1 MPKHSPYTRQGYIH
15 SPPEHSAKREHAAH
29 CHHKPT
35 GPRLSCHHLFPPGL
49 ASGALPSFVHGAG
62 ARGSIDWKDVDSLQK
77 VKVKF
82 DAFVRGG
89 AAEAEELFMN
99 EGKPVHC
106 LSTRFEGVNYRV
118 SLLIGWASLQSMRY
132 VATYNPNHF
141 NQFTTK
147 REGETEEARKN
158 RTNGRWLLSFWKALK
173 HTQRTGGCLIQVG
186 CALTRT
192 VWGLLLEDPARG
204 FTLACLLWPWQP
216 LQTDH
221 KDGPYSD
228 MQTVER
234 MMAERM
240 GITVLTFEFEAA
252 EVSEMKPDGEFVKQR
267 DETAFKQRIEGFLF
281 DHGICAEE

>member
-1 MPKHSPYTRQGYIH
+1 MWS
-15 SPPEHSAKREHAAH
+15 
-29 CHHKPT
+29 T
-35 GPRLSCHHLFPPGL
+35 GPVVPINWEDAKKG
-49 ASGALPSFVHGAG
+49 
-62 ARGSIDWKDVDSLQK
+62 
-77 VKVKF
+77 F
-82 DAFVRGG
+82 DAFVEGG
-89 AAEAEELFMN
+89 AAEAEALFRN
-99 EGKPVHC
+99 CGKPVHC

-118 SLLIGWASLQSMRY
+118 SMLIGMASVVSKDY
-132 VATYNPNHF
+132 IATYNPNYY
-141 NQFTTK
+141 NQFTEE
-147 REGETEEARKN
+147 REGEHEEDLKS
-158 RTNGRWLLSFWKALK
+158 RTNGRWLLSFWKALE
-173 HTQRTGGCLIQVG
+173 HTERTGGCLIQVG

>member
-1 MPKHSPYTRQGYIH
+1 MWPGLPKHSPYTRQGYIH
-15 SPPEHSAKREHAAH
+15 SPSEHSAKREHAAH

-118 SLLIGWASLQSMRY
+118 SMLIGMASADSKGY
-132 VATYNPNHF
+132 IATYNPNYY
-141 NQFTTK
+141 NQFT
-147 REGETEEARKN
+147 GEMESEEARKS
-158 RTNGRWLLSFWKALK
+158 RTNGRSLLSFVKALE
-173 HTQRTGGCLIQVG
+173 HTKRTKGCLVQVWAAHVLTLEPCGPAAEDPRARTRVHPGAVLAGRGSRCRPTTRTGGCTATCRRRRRG
-186 CALTRT
+186 WPNGWTSRCSGSSSKR
-192 VWGLLLEDPARG
+192 PRSAR
-204 FTLACLLWPWQP
+204 
-216 LQTDH
+216 
-221 KDGPYSD
+221 
-228 MQTVER
+228 
-234 MMAERM
+234 
-240 GITVLTFEFEAA
+240 
-252 EVSEMKPDGEFVKQR
+252 
-267 DETAFKQRIEGFLF
+267 
-281 DHGICAEE
+281 